1 MSASDKDSTDNKIR
15 IMLVEDHQIT
25 RIGLRCSL
33 EVIEDFKIIA
43 EAEDGK
49 TAVAKAQELNPDVIL
64 MDIGLP
70 GLSGI
75 EAVKAIKGE
84 SKAIKI
90 LMLTSHERSEDV
102 YAALSVDCDGYCL
115 KDIDTV
121 QLTAAIR
128 AVHNGGVWLDPGIA
142 KHVVKGHL
150 KVGPA
155 KESNNDA
162 GLSERELEVL
172 TLVVEGLSNQEI
184 ADRLFVSAETVKT
197 HMRHLMEKLAVSDRT
212 QAAVK
217 ALREGLV

>member
-75 EAVKAIKGE
+75 EAV
-84 SKAIKI
+84 KAIKI

>member
-1 MSASDKDSTDNKIR
+1 MSTSEINNKIE

-33 EVIEDFKIIA
+33 EVIEDFEIIA

-49 TAVAKAQELNPDVIL
+49 LAVAKAQELHPDVIL

-75 EAVKAIKGE
+75 EAVKAIKGAG
-84 SKAIKI
+84 KAIKI
-90 LMLTSHERSEDV
+90 LMLTSHEKSEDV

-121 QLTAAIR
+121 QLSAAIR

-155 KESNNDA
+155 KEKDSSNDA

-172 TLVVEGLSNQEI
+172 SLVVEGMSNQEI

>member
-1 MSASDKDSTDNKIR
+1 MSTSEINNKIK

-33 EVIEDFKIIA
+33 EVIEDFEIIA

-49 TAVAKAQELNPDVIL
+49 LAVAKAQELHPDVIL

-75 EAVKAIKGE
+75 EAV
-84 SKAIKI
+84 KAIKI

-121 QLTAAIR
+121 QLSAAIR
-128 AVHNGGVWLDPGIA
+128 AVHSGGVWLDPGIA

-155 KESNNDA
+155 KEKDSSNDA

-172 TLVVEGLSNQEI
+172 SLVVEGMSNQEI